1 MGIIDNVIKRKRAIK
16 KKIINSALK
25 EANNIATILVKKF
38 GAKEVILF
46 GSLLEKKYF
55 DVASDIDISV
65 KGLGDKYYKAYGY
78 CIRHSKFNLDI
89 RAYEDMPNNFKI
101 NINRKGLYLYGK
113 KKFKKRDN

>member
-1 MGIIDNVIKRKRAIK
+1 MGIIDNIIKRKSVIK

-89 RAYEDMPNNFKI
+89 RAYEDMPASFRDDI
-101 NINRKGLYLYGK
+101 NKRGVCLYEK
-113 KKFKKRDN
+113 K

>member
-1 MGIIDNVIKRKRAIK
+1 MGIIDNINKRKGMIK
-16 KKIINSALK
+16 KKITSDALK

-78 CIRHSKFNLDI
+78 CLRHSKFNLDI

-101 NINRKGLYLYGK
+101 NINRKGLYLYGNK
-113 KKFKKRDN
+113 QFKKRDN